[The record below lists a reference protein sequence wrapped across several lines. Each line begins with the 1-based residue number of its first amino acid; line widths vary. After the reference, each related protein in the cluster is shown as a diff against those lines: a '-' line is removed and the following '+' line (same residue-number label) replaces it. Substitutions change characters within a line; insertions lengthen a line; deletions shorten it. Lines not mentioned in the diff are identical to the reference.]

1 MTIPGASDRALDR
14 SRVRI
19 PADTERPDRL
29 LAGLTARQ
37 LGILTSAALV
47 LWSGYA
53 ATRTVL
59 PLPAFAAVAV
69 PAAGGAVM
77 LAAGR
82 IAGQPTDRLAVA
94 AWWHLRRPRRLVPA
108 PDGLPPLPAWVGV
121 TPGPVP
127 APLRLPLAGVRAD
140 GTVDLGADGLAV
152 VARAS
157 SVTFALRTPAEQQAL
172 VAGFGRWLN
181 ALAEPVQILLRA
193 TPVEL
198 TPIGE
203 RLLAGAPDLPHPA
216 LEAATRA
223 HAVYLEELSLGRTLL
238 HREVLVVFAEPSGDG
253 NADRLARRVEDA
265 RAGLAAAGVSITG
278 LDGPAVIGCLLA
290 GLDPA
295 APRPTGLA
303 GPGQVVTGAVVTGP
317 PQ

>member
-1 MTIPGASDRALDR
+1 MTPAGAPGRGPGP

-19 PADTERPDRL
+19 PADVERPDRL
-29 LAGLTARQ
+29 LAGLTGRQ
-37 LGILTSAALV
+37 LAILAGAAV
-47 LWSGYA
+47 ALWAAYT
-53 ATRTVL
+53 ATRTMV
-59 PLPAFAAVAV
+59 PLVVFAAVAV
-69 PAAGGAVM
+69 PAAGAAVM

-82 IAGQPTDRLAVA
+82 IAGQPADRLAVA

-108 PDGLPPLPAWVGV
+108 PDGVPPLPSWVGV
-121 TPGPVP
+121 SPGSVP
-127 APLRLPLAGVRAD
+127 APLRLPLAGIDPA
-140 GTVDLGADGLAV
+140 GILNLGGDGLAV
-152 VARAS
+152 IARAS

-181 ALAEPVQILLRA
+181 ALTDPVQILLRA

-198 TPIGE
+198 TPIVE

-223 HAVYLEELSLGRTLL
+223 HAVYLEELSAGRTLL

-253 NADRLARRVEDA
+253 SADRLARRVEDA

-295 APRPTGLA
+295 TARPAGLA
-303 GPGQVVTGAVVTGP
+303 TCGQGVTGAVVTGP

>member
-1 MTIPGASDRALDR
+1 MTPAGAPGREPGP

-29 LAGLTARQ
+29 LAGLTGRQ
-37 LGILTSAALV
+37 LGILTSAALL

-53 ATRTVL
+53 VTRTVL
-59 PLPAFAAVAV
+59 PLPVFAAVAV
-69 PAAGGAVM
+69 PVAGAAVTLAV
-77 LAAGR
+77 GR
-82 IAGQPTDRLAVA
+82 IAGQPADRLAVA

-108 PDGLPPLPAWVGV
+108 PDGVPPLPAWVGV

-127 APLRLPLAGVRAD
+127 APLRLPLAGVGAD
-140 GTVDLGADGLAV
+140 GTVDLGGDGLAV

-157 SVTFALRTPAEQQAL
+157 SVTFALRTPGEQEAL

-181 ALAEPVQILLRA
+181 ALAEPVQILVRA

-198 TPIGE
+198 TPIIE

-223 HAVYLEELSLGRTLL
+223 HAGFLTDLASGRTLL
-238 HREVLVVFAEPSGDG
+238 HRDVLVVFAEPGGDG
-253 NADRLARRVEDA
+253 GADRLARRVEEA
-265 RAGLAAAGVSITG
+265 SAGLAAAGVSITG
-278 LDGPAVIGCLLA
+278 LDGPAVTGALLA

-295 APRPTGLA
+295 TACPAGLA
-303 GPGQVVTGAVVTGP
+303 TSGQVVTGAVVTGSLR
-317 PQ
+317 